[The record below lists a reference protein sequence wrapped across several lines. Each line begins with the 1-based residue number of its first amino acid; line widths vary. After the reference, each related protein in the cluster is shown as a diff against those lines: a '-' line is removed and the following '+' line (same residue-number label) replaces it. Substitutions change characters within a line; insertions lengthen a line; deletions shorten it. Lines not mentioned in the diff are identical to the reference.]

1 MTASKNF
8 LRDLLGLALI
18 VSTAFAVLSFLLDIM
33 GGIAYFSHEDIIA
46 SAFFHESLYF
56 IAFLIPPYFIWKFI
70 NRPELIVA
78 VQEYQLNKSKNEQ
91 F

>member
-1 MTASKNF
+1 MTASKIF
-8 LRDLLGLALI
+8 IRDLLGLAVI
-18 VSTAFAVLSFLLDIM
+18 VSTAFAVLSVLLDIM

-46 SAFFHESLYF
+46 STFFHESFYF
-56 IAFLIPPYFIWKFI
+56 LAFMVPPYFIWKLI
-70 NRPELIVA
+70 NRPELIAA